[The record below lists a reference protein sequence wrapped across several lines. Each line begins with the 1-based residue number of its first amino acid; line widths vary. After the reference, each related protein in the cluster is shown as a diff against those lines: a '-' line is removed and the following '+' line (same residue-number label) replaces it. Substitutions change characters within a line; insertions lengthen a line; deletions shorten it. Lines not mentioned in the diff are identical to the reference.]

1 MNDQNESNNQE
12 LIRKFRHEID
22 LLAKS
27 ANIELP
33 EQNGQDLP
41 TVQLDQ
47 PVSKIAH
54 EIGTILTPAPL
65 FWFNTNFVTIGKERG
80 EFELMTTD
88 RFRTWVEK
96 YLYVMKP
103 NRAGYTAAT
112 MTRDMAS
119 MIMASDL
126 FREKIR
132 EVKSLNKVRLPAWRG
147 SSEVKVDPRQAFW
160 LEPESDFQIELL
172 PPGYDERTKTYTM
185 EEVEYRND
193 LPLEEA
199 RTFLTEI
206 LQSFPWA
213 REDENSNRRSTGVH
227 FAAMIG
233 VFCNSLFKE
242 GTIKPMI
249 VYNGNQPGSGKSLLM
264 RMALCPVHGEPAES
278 SKPNNEELRK
288 ILDIAAL
295 QSKPYLVLDDVASLY
310 SNELNRFTN
319 SPVHEPRILGKSQ
332 TEKRYNVT
340 QVFTTGNML
349 SLAEDL
355 VRRCVVVDLFEAT
368 KATERRFENELT
380 PDWLCLSET
389 RAKFLA
395 ALWAI
400 VRHWSENGMPAFKEA
415 RHTSASQW
423 ASVVGAI
430 VNHLNPDLQPFVK
443 RTFSLGGDESTAALE
458 ALICSIASDL
468 EPAGDEFTTAELIN
482 MAEELNL
489 IEAIA
494 GHAKDQR
501 KALGHRLK
509 KIRGRTFT
517 DKRKRKF
524 NFGKQDKSYGAV
536 YPFKFL

>member
-1 MNDQNESNNQE
+1 MNDPNESNDQE
-12 LIRKFRHEID
+12 LIKQFQHGLD
-22 LLAKS
+22 WAAKA
-27 ANIELP
+27 ANIKIP

-54 EIGTILTPAPL
+54 EIGTILTPTTL

-112 MTRDMAS
+112 MTRDMAG

-147 SSEVKVDPRQAFW
+147 SSEVKVNPHGAFW
-160 LEPESDFQIELL
+160 LEPESDFEIELL

-193 LPLEEA
+193 LPLDEA
-199 RTFLTEI
+199 KIFFTEI
-206 LQSFPWA
+206 LGSFPWA
-213 REDENSNRRSTGVH
+213 SEEKYAKRRSMGVH
-227 FAAMIG
+227 FATMIG

-242 GTIKPMI
+242 GTTKPMI
-249 VYNGNQPGSGKSLLM
+249 VYNGNQPGSGKSLLA
-264 RMALCPVHGEPAES
+264 RMALCPVHGEPATT

-295 QSKPYLVLDDVASLY
+295 ESKPYLILDDVASLY
-310 SNELNRFTN
+310 SNELNRFVN
-319 SPVHEPRILGKSQ
+319 APVHEPRILQKSK
-332 TEKRYNVT
+332 TETRYNVT
-340 QVFTTGNML
+340 QVFATGNML

-355 VRRCVVVDLFEAT
+355 IRRSLVVDLFEAE
-368 KATERRFENELT
+368 KASERKFEKELT
-380 PDWLCLSET
+380 PDWLSLRET

-400 VRHWSENGMPAFKEA
+400 VRDWSENGMPAFKEA
-415 RHTSASQW
+415 RHTSAPQW
-423 ASVVGAI
+423 ASVIGAI
-430 VNHLNPDLQPFVK
+430 VNHLNPGLLPFAK

-468 EPAGDEFTTAELIN
+468 EPAGDEFTTAELISA
-482 MAEELNL
+482 AEELNL
-489 IEAIA
+489 LEAIA
-494 GHAKDQR
+494 GHAKDQK

-517 DKRKRKF
+517 DKRNRKF